1 MFAKT
6 PKELY
11 NEYHD
16 ATNDTARQYW
26 YQCLQTRLQTGIDRE
41 KCQYYLNI
49 IDTAAQAVTEV
60 QGGWTGAVTP
70 QSLDMIKTSLR

>member
-41 KCQYYLNI
+41 KCQYYLQR
-49 IDTAAQAVTEV
+49 IDMALTAAREAQWDNQAT
-60 QGGWTGAVTP
+60 
-70 QSLDMIKTSLR
+70 I

>member
-16 ATNDTARQYW
+16 AKNDMARQYW

-49 IDTAAQAVTEV
+49 INNALAATTAHGGLKNGKEEKV
-60 QGGWTGAVTP
+60 QY
-70 QSLDMIKTSLR
+70 